1 MIRPATTGSLC
12 LLALSL
18 CGCTSLFTA
27 QAIDAFN
34 QGLIAS
40 DLAALQQSTS
50 SGFQQRALRDPAAL
64 DSIKSLPLPKE
75 EGKVTEVKE
84 VGPDEKLLSVE
95 VGDPP
100 QLVQYRLKRETP
112 AAGKSPKWLVD
123 DVILTQ
129 KRAGSDALLTK
140 SVSEQMDLLLTVQE
154 FVKNWRDGSREET
167 LAVLHPDLKSLL
179 DELSPVHLAQITNQ
193 MLEGVRSEEFKPE
206 ARIQSRQATISL
218 PRRGGK
224 LVVEMVR
231 LDGPDA
237 RWVVK
242 DIAAE
247 SSRGKES
254 SRSVAHIARCIGP
267 ASAFLRAYESADHE
281 TLNRLASETFY
292 QQSLQS
298 ADLTTVP
305 LPVSRLLSQ
314 PFELEEHDR
323 RIDLLFTLGEDT
335 YLISMTREAA
345 PEAIIPSQG
354 QPERPC
360 RIDEITIY
368 ERGGSQIKPLS
379 SVFTAQ
385 AVVEVFAEAL
395 NTRDVDLLSQL
406 STLDFDR
413 RVWKRLEAPE
423 LLSRLPLEAIP
434 PAAPRIVTT
443 VFQGPVTEITVT
455 QGTRALTYVLH
466 SGQGRPQVDD
476 IKYPSNN
483 RAGSLKTDLEA
494 VVPVYNFAW
503 AWEQQDQPV
512 LVRNSSEGLRRMVW
526 IRTKVVPELHVSL
539 NRYLPTGAPRIEAMG
554 GDRLLTFGTPERGM
568 QVRLVREHDQLFL
581 EDAQLIG
588 PELPSGRLEVVNA
601 MRDWIIAQTT
611 ISAPPREP
619 ASQPALSASPR
630 GPAPQSK
637 LTSAPRGPAPQSRAA
652 LHSALAVTPAA
663 APDSGAQP
671 AVTDTSAAPP
681 LSNKPLLQQ
690 PITIPG
696 T

>member
-1 MIRPATTGSLC
+1 MIRPATIGSVC

-34 QGLIAS
+34 QGLVAS

-50 SGFQQRALRDPAAL
+50 SEFQQRALRNPAAL

-75 EGKVTEVKE
+75 EGTVTEVQD

-100 QLVQYRLKRETP
+100 QLVQDRLKREAP
-112 AAGKSPKWLVD
+112 AGGKSPKWLVD

-129 KRAGSDALLTK
+129 KRAGSDAMLTK

-154 FVKNWRDGSREET
+154 FLKNWREGSREDT
-167 LAVLHPDLKSLL
+167 LAVLHPELKSLL
-179 DELSPVHLAQITNQ
+179 EELSPVHLAQITNQ
-193 MLEGVRSEEFKPE
+193 MLDGVRTEEFKPE
-206 ARIQSRQATISL
+206 ARIQSRQATIAL

-242 DIAAE
+242 EISAE

-254 SRSVAHIARCIGP
+254 TRSVGHIARCIGP
-267 ASAFLRAYESADHE
+267 AAAFLRAYESAD
-281 TLNRLASETFY
+281 LNALAKLSSETFY
-292 QQSLQS
+292 QQSLS
-298 ADLTTVP
+298 TADLTTLP
-305 LPVSRLLSQ
+305 LPVSRLLSR

-335 YLISMTREAA
+335 YLISMTRDAE

-354 QPERPC
+354 RPERPC

-395 NTRDVDLLSQL
+395 SVRDVELLSQL

-413 RVWKRLEAPE
+413 RVWKRLESPE
-423 LLSRLPLEAIP
+423 LMSRLPLEAIP
-434 PAAPRIVTT
+434 PAPPRIVTT

-466 SGQGRPQVDD
+466 AGQGRPQVDD

-503 AWEQQDQPV
+503 AWEQGDQPV

-526 IRTKVVPELHVSL
+526 IRTSTVPELNVSL
-539 NRYLPTGAPRIEAMG
+539 NRYLSAGAPRIEALG

-581 EDAQLIG
+581 EDAHLIG
-588 PELPSGRLEVVNA
+588 SDLANGRLEVVNA
-601 MRDWIIAQTT
+601 MREWIVAQST

-619 ASQPALSASPR
+619 ALQAS
-630 GPAPQSK
+630 S
-637 LTSAPRGPAPQSRAA
+637 SIAPRGPASLSRAN
-652 LHSALAVTPAA
+652 LHSALAVTPGTPAA
-663 APDSGAQP
+663 QAPAAQP
-671 AVTDTSAAPP
+671 AADTTSTTPP
-681 LSNKPLLQQ
+681 ANKPLLQQ